1 MGGANQEWC
10 ERERLRLAAEDLEQD
25 FRTLL
30 QRANRANVSF
40 YTVDPRG
47 LVVFDEDLSLRR
59 ATNITA
65 DRARLGSRQTALR
78 ELAENTD
85 GIAVLNTNNIDA
97 AMQRMLADI
106 DSYYLLGYYSTN
118 TKLDGRFRKLTV
130 RAKRPGVNIRARPG
144 YLAPTEAEAATARV
158 DRLMNGAAPGFS
170 DTPPEL
176 RRALDSLAPSRGI
189 VPIRVQTAG
198 GRGQIW
204 LTAEIDAAT
213 LKSAEWEQGG
223 RARLVVEHERG
234 AAGAIDK
241 EITLAPGQRTF
252 SAHEGAELPPGR
264 YVIRVSLFPKGSSLP
279 LQTTADVVV
288 PAEAA
293 LIGSNGQVSR
303 RGPATGL
310 EYHPT
315 ADARFRRTERVRFE
329 VAKLADSGHGVGAA
343 GQPQW
348 SDDAAEHRAQ

>member
-1 MGGANQEWC
+1 MVGGQVPGREPVNVSPGGRLTTEPRVGGATQEWC

-65 DRARLGSRQTALR
+65 DRARLGSRQNALR

-176 RRALDSLAPSRGI
+176 RRALDSLAPSRGDR
-189 VPIRVQTAG
+189 P
-198 GRGQIW
+198 
-204 LTAEIDAAT
+204 DP
-213 LKSAEWEQGG
+213 
-223 RARLVVEHERG
+223 RADGWRPRRRSG
-234 AAGAIDK
+234 
-241 EITLAPGQRTF
+241 
-252 SAHEGAELPPGR
+252 SPPR
-264 YVIRVSLFPKGSSLP
+264 SMRPP
-279 LQTTADVVV
+279 
-288 PAEAA
+288 
-293 LIGSNGQVSR
+293 
-303 RGPATGL
+303 
-310 EYHPT
+310 
-315 ADARFRRTERVRFE
+315 
-329 VAKLADSGHGVGAA
+329 
-343 GQPQW
+343 
-348 SDDAAEHRAQ
+348 